1 MKKGVHGEGNYEATR
16 DYNKRTK
23 EYLESADVTEDAK
36 KAAPRSEEEAREMAQ
51 AEAAG
56 KRHAKGGV
64 QEDSPKAIDSDDG

>member
-1 MKKGVHGEGNYEATR
+1 MKKDVHGEGNYEATR

-36 KAAPRSEEEAREMAQ
+36 KAAPRTEQEAREMEQ

-64 QEDSPKAIDSDDG
+64 QEENSKAPDFDDG